1 MMCASLNLQ
10 FLLLYYSK
18 YTLYLKKLQRFFQTN
33 VSGHCNGQHKQN
45 IMTKKLNN
53 IV

>member
-1 MMCASLNLQ
+1 MIFS
-10 FLLLYYSK
+10 
-18 YTLYLKKLQRFFQTN
+18 QTN

-53 IV
+53 IVYEKIIVVAGATGNLVVKL